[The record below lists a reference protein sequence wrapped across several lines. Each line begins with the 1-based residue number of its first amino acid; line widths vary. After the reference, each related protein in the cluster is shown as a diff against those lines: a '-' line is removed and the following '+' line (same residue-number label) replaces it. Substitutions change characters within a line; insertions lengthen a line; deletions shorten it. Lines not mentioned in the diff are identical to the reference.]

1 MRSRPPRLAAK
12 LQSSVRVSRR
22 VAEVDPVA
30 AKRWQL
36 GHKAPNASVEWQS
49 GRPFMPGGLLSPH
62 RRLSGFMHCSTLS
75 SEYFAR
81 FPYGTCALS
90 ACSWYLALEED
101 HLLASVCSIR
111 QTYSQTT
118 VVSSPSRAT
127 LRDCYALGSAFPD

>member
-1 MRSRPPRLAAK
+1 
-12 LQSSVRVSRR
+12 
-22 VAEVDPVA
+22 
-30 AKRWQL
+30 
-36 GHKAPNASVEWQS
+36 
-49 GRPFMPGGLLSPH
+49 MPGGLLSPH

-111 QTYSQTT
+111 QTYSQTA
-118 VVSSPSRAT
+118 VVSSPSRVT
-127 LRDCYALGSAFPD
+127 LRDCYALR